1 MQKINN
7 LLQLKK
13 LCMER
18 EVKFI
23 VEKHYMSPEFTGQ
36 KRIIKYADNNGFYSG
51 VLDEPDNIINS
62 YNVGKG
68 IYEDYGCEKDWRFSN
83 DGLIRIF
90 KFGNPVM
97 DIRLT
102 D

>member
-23 VEKHYMSPEFTGQ
+23 VEKHYMSPDFTGQ

-62 YNVGKG
+62 YNEGKAFMKIMDVKKIG
-68 IYEDYGCEKDWRFSN
+68 D
-83 DGLIRIF
+83 L
-90 KFGNPVM
+90 VM
-97 DIRLT
+97 MD
-102 D
+102 